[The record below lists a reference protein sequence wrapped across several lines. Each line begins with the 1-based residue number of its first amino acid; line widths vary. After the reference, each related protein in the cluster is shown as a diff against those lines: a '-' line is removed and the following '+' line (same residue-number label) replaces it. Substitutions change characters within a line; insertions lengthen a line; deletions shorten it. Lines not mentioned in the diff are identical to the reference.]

1 MARGNLLH
9 DSRRS
14 PDGLY
19 KGWKR
24 CHEAWK
30 YNQAGFY
37 ERVKNA
43 YFAYLQLARAIN
55 TSIAQYNKRFPDYTL
70 ETLENVPEP
79 NFLNSVDSLQNFFAE
94 TLKSFKS
101 FEENWI
107 I

>member
-1 MARGNLLH
+1 MELINSMKSIEHSKLVQIKHYETL
-9 DSRRS
+9 
-14 PDGLY
+14 PDILEM
-19 KGWKR
+19 
-24 CHEAWK
+24 HMI
-30 YNQAGFY
+30 

-79 NFLNSVDSLQNFFAE
+79 SFLNSVDSLQNFFAE

-101 FEENWI
+101 FEEN
-107 I
+107 